1 MANKKVNENI
11 LTKVRFSKRELAVV
25 AVFLLGGDKKFV
37 DTEDVAVQ
45 ASKIAP
51 RAFAWRK
58 YPDQINLELL
68 RAVLSDAKKKQF
80 GALLHGT
87 GTRGWRLSDAGV
99 IWARGKG
106 QALLSKGQP
115 DIAPW
120 AGSSDARRSDKELQ
134 RVRASAAWAQ
144 WSAGGTVDP
153 DAAKLLLRI
162 DDYATP
168 EMRDQKVARLRS
180 AIMADEEAARF
191 LETAVAALKSQ
202 VGDAT

>member
-1 MANKKVNENI
+1 M
-11 LTKVRFSKRELAVV
+11 
-25 AVFLLGGDKKFV
+25 GGF
-37 DTEDVAVQ
+37 
-45 ASKIAP
+45 
-51 RAFAWRK
+51 
-58 YPDQINLELL
+58 
-68 RAVLSDAKKKQF
+68 
-80 GALLHGT
+80 
-87 GTRGWRLSDAGV
+87 
-99 IWARGKG
+99 
-106 QALLSKGQP
+106 
-115 DIAPW
+115 
-120 AGSSDARRSDKELQ
+120 SDARRSDKELQ

-191 LETAVAALKSQ
+191 LKQRSPALKSQ